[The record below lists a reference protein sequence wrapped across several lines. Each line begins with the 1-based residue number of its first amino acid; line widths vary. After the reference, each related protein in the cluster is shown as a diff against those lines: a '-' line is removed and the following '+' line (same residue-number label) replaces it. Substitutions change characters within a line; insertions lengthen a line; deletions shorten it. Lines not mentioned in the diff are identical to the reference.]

1 MGDGSIFVTLH
12 DGASLHACLLKS
24 HCESIICRLS
34 QVQEQLA
41 AAQAECAKLKY
52 EASVATGKAQT
63 MTERMARWV

>member
-1 MGDGSIFVTLH
+1 MYLH
-12 DGASLHACLLKS
+12 MPPG
-24 HCESIICRLS
+24 CRLA

-63 MTERMARWV
+63 MTERMARCEGE